1 MERKGESGQARGPLP
16 WRCHLKPLPEEASQG
31 RREGT
36 GMRGWSLGQG
46 TRQRYLSVRR
56 QECSLPETPSYLG
69 LTSLGILLL
78 CQCLRDPC
86 VLVPQSGDPS
96 VWEEAFGLGSFLGL
110 LSVPCGPPVGFSP
123 KDPFLEF
130 HQPQRVM
137 GLFVSKACLCKD
149 LGLHPPALHPPTH
162 THTLAALPSREAG
175 VWQMPSCGQGWLSL
189 DRTRLSVAP
198 LASPL
203 GGSWAE
209 CGAQDPRALPALVSQ
224 KRQSGVGT
232 GTHSQRQSW
241 RVARGVTAGAMPTH
255 SPFSSPPPPLCED
268 CCWISQSHFL
278 NPSLSQVQGRDLGAQ
293 GGKKCSP
300 GSLQG

>member
-1 MERKGESGQARGPLP
+1 MG
-16 WRCHLKPLPEEASQG
+16 
-31 RREGT
+31 
-36 GMRGWSLGQG
+36 GWSLGQG
-46 TRQRYLSVRR
+46 TRQRHLSVRR
-56 QECSLPETPSYLG
+56 QECSLPETPSSLG

-78 CQCLRDPC
+78 CPCLRDPC

-162 THTLAALPSREAG
+162 THTHTLAPLPSREAG

-203 GGSWAE
+203 E
-209 CGAQDPRALPALVSQ
+209 CGPQSPPRPRLPETAVWAWYW
-224 KRQSGVGT
+224 
-232 GTHSQRQSW
+232 HSQPEAVVEGGEGGDGWGHAHSFSLFQPTPSPL
-241 RVARGVTAGAMPTH
+241 RGLLLDFPK
-255 SPFSSPPPPLCED
+255 PFPE
-268 CCWISQSHFL
+268 SQSK
-278 NPSLSQVQGRDLGAQ
+278 PGPGEGLGSPRR
-293 GGKKCSP
+293 GKKCFP

>member
-1 MERKGESGQARGPLP
+1 
-16 WRCHLKPLPEEASQG
+16 
-31 RREGT
+31 
-36 GMRGWSLGQG
+36 MRGWSLGQG
-46 TRQRYLSVRR
+46 TRQRHLSVRR
-56 QECSLPETPSYLG
+56 QECSLPETPSSLG

-78 CQCLRDPC
+78 CPCLRDPC

-162 THTLAALPSREAG
+162 THTHTHWPLFPAEKLGSGRCPAVVRAGSVWTEPASLSPHSHLPS
-175 VWQMPSCGQGWLSL
+175 
-189 DRTRLSVAP
+189 SV
-198 LASPL
+198 
-203 GGSWAE
+203 
-209 CGAQDPRALPALVSQ
+209 DPRALPALVSQ
-224 KRQSGVGT
+224 KRQSGLGT
-232 GTHSQRQSW
+232 GTHSRRQSW
-241 RVARGVTAGAMPTH
+241 RGARGVTAGAMPTH

-293 GGKKCSP
+293 GGKKMLPRLPPRLKGKTHRGKEMGCSKQEP
-300 GSLQG
+300 QGCGL

>member
-1 MERKGESGQARGPLP
+1 
-16 WRCHLKPLPEEASQG
+16 
-31 RREGT
+31 
-36 GMRGWSLGQG
+36 MRGWSLGQG
-46 TRQRYLSVRR
+46 TRQLYLSVRR
-56 QECSLPETPSYLG
+56 QECSLPETPSSLG

-78 CQCLRDPC
+78 CPCLRDPC

-96 VWEEAFGLGSFLGL
+96 VWEEALGLGSFFGL
-110 LSVPCGPPVGFSP
+110 LSVPCGPPVGFSS

-149 LGLHPPALHPPTH
+149 LGLHPPALHPPTHTH

-224 KRQSGVGT
+224 KRQSGLGT
-232 GTHSQRQSW
+232 GTHSRRQWW
-241 RVARGVTAGAMPTH
+241 RGARGGDGWGHAHSFSLFQPTP
-255 SPFSSPPPPLCED
+255 SPLRGLLLDFPKPFPE
-268 CCWISQSHFL
+268 SQSKPGPGEGLGSPRRKKMLPRLPPGLKAKTHRGKEMGCSKQE
-278 NPSLSQVQGRDLGAQ
+278 PQGCGL
-293 GGKKCSP
+293 
-300 GSLQG
+300 